1 MLTTAVLLA
10 SVQFTNSYPSFGVA
24 VNVREV
30 FASTSV
36 SDVTV
41 APEAFAMVTEPPAPA
56 VAETAYFLTARVM
69 EMDLIYVEEPFLN
82 K

>member
-1 MLTTAVLLA
+1 MLLA

-30 FASTSV
+30 FAPTSV
-36 SDVTV
+36 PDVTV
-41 APEAFAMVTEPPAPA
+41 APEAFAMVTEPPSPA
-56 VAETAYFLTARVM
+56 VAETAYFLTGRVM
-69 EMDLIYVEEPFLN
+69 VIELIVLLLSPDF

>member
-1 MLTTAVLLA
+1 MLFA
-10 SVQFTNSYPSFGVA
+10 SVQFTNSYPSLGVA

-36 SDVTV
+36 PDVTV

-56 VAETAYFLTARVM
+56 VAETVYFLAARVM
-69 EMDLIYVEEPFLN
+69 VMDLR
-82 K
+82 

>member
-1 MLTTAVLLA
+1 MLTTLLLA

-30 FASTSV
+30 FASTFV
-36 SDVTV
+36 PDVTA
-41 APEAFAMVTEPPAPA
+41 APEAFAMDTEPPSPA
-56 VAETAYFLTARVM
+56 VAETVYFLTERVM
-69 EMDLIYVEEPFLN
+69 LIELIVLPLSPEL